1 MQDPNDQIT
10 PISHIANTNAPESE
24 QASRTVL
31 SSSAIA
37 PRTEVVGT
45 ADIDNTLAKAVVP
58 RASRS
63 GRHRRPAAEIDDP
76 EKQRLEPQPTQ
87 NGESTSQ
94 LTVHLSSEP
103 ISAKP
108 ETSPDSPLAQHKS
121 EHESAHFPEQA
132 SQRMAVAAVIHD
144 HPRPSHAAQSAPKQ
158 SHHQNNQLSDQQAN
172 HTSDV
177 PVLPEPLFFDRELSW
192 LDFNAR
198 VLSEADNPNQPLLE
212 RLKFL
217 AIFTSNL
224 DEFFMIHIPGMRQ
237 RTVEESGKAPTVST
251 IRSQMEEIKRKLLPM
266 LAMQDACL
274 QKLLTELSSHDV
286 HLPPYASLSLAEKH
300 QLELYFESEVFPVLT
315 PLAVDPGHPFPYISN
330 LSISLAVIVTNPH
343 TGDEHF
349 ARVKVPTKPALP
361 RLVPVAGTPHKF
373 VLLEEVIT
381 AHIGRL
387 FAGMD
392 VGACY
397 PFRLTRNADLELQE
411 HDTDDLLE
419 MIEEELAKRRFGEI
433 ERLEIAR
440 AMPERVLQML
450 IEELEIEAHQVYTV
464 TGMLN
469 MGDLFPMALINV
481 PELRDTPFSPGI
493 APPLRNTEDIFAV
506 IRKQDVLLHHPYQA
520 FSSVIDFLAAAA
532 ADPNVLTIKHTLYRT
547 SGDSPILTALI
558 DAADSGKQVACL
570 VELKA
575 RFDEANNINW
585 AKQLEKAGVH
595 VVYGLVGLKTH
606 SKVTLV
612 VRREK
617 EGIRRY
623 LHIGTGNYNPRT
635 AGIYT
640 DVGILTCA
648 PNLGMDA
655 TDLFNVLTGYAHQE
669 QYRAFLVAP
678 VTLRSRLQEM
688 VEREA
693 AHHTPENPGRIIAKM
708 NALTDPPLIKAL
720 YAASQKGVKIDL
732 IVRGM
737 CCLRPGVPGLS
748 DNIRV
753 MSIVGRFLEH
763 SRIFYF
769 RNTGGDKQE
778 IYIGSA
784 DWMTRNLDRRVEV
797 VVPVISDEI
806 RSILRDDVL
815 GLLLRD
821 NQQAWDLDATGH
833 YTRRKPAHGE
843 PVVNAQ
849 MTLLAHLEG

>member
-1 MQDPNDQIT
+1 MD
-10 PISHIANTNAPESE
+10 S
-24 QASRTVL
+24 
-31 SSSAIA
+31 
-37 PRTEVVGT
+37 
-45 ADIDNTLAKAVVP
+45 
-58 RASRS
+58 
-63 GRHRRPAAEIDDP
+63 
-76 EKQRLEPQPTQ
+76 QPTQ
-87 NGESTSQ
+87 NPDLTSKHTANSTS
-94 LTVHLSSEP
+94 EP
-103 ISAKP
+103 
-108 ETSPDSPLAQHKS
+108 
-121 EHESAHFPEQA
+121 
-132 SQRMAVAAVIHD
+132 VAA
-144 HPRPSHAAQSAPKQ
+144 
-158 SHHQNNQLSDQQAN
+158 
-172 HTSDV
+172 T
-177 PVLPEPLFFDRELSW
+177 PEPLFFDRELSW
-192 LDFNAR
+192 LDFNNR
-198 VLSEADNPNQPLLE
+198 VLAEADNSNQPPLE

-224 DEFFMIHIPGMRQ
+224 DEFFMIHVPGMRE
-237 RTVEESGKAPTVST
+237 RTHAETHEEAREKTHQAPAAGL
-251 IRSQMEEIKRKLLPM
+251 ILRRMEDIKRKLVPM
-266 LAMQDACL
+266 LARQDAYL
-274 QKLLTELSSHDV
+274 QKLLAELASHGV
-286 HLPPYASLSLAEKH
+286 HLAPYESLSLAEKH
-300 QLELYFESEVFPVLT
+300 QLELYFEREVFPVLT

-330 LSISLAVIVTNPH
+330 LSISLAVTVTDPH
-343 TGDEHF
+343 NGAEHF

-361 RLVPVAGTPHKF
+361 RLVPVSGTPHKF

-387 FAGMD
+387 FAGMN

-433 ERLEIAR
+433 ERLEIANT
-440 AMPERVLQML
+440 MPEHVLHML
-450 IEELEIEAHQVYTV
+450 IDELKIEEHQVYTV
-464 TGMLN
+464 NGMLN
-469 MGDLFPMALINV
+469 MGDLFPMALLNV
-481 PELRDTPFSPGI
+481 PELRDAPFAPGI
-493 APPLRNTEDIFAV
+493 APPLRDADDIFDV

-547 SGDSPILTALI
+547 SGDSPILNALI

-612 VRREK
+612 VRREQD
-617 EGIRRY
+617 GLRRY

-655 TDLFNVLTGYAHQE
+655 TDMFNVLTGYARQE

-693 AHHTPENPGRIIAKM
+693 ARHTPESPGRIIAKM

-769 RNTGGDKQE
+769 RNTGGDRQE

-797 VVPVISDEI
+797 VVPVINDEI

-833 YTRRKPAHGE
+833 YTRRKPAPGE
-843 PVVNAQ
+843 PTINAQ
-849 MTLLAHLEG
+849 LMLLNQLKS